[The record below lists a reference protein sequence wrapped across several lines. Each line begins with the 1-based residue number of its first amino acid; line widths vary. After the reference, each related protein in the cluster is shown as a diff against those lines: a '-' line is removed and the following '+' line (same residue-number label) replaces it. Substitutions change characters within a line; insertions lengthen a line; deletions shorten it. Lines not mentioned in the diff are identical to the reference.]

1 MISAALSLF
10 LLRDLPLSAFE
21 VPRRQTVGVLV
32 VLGVL
37 VGMSLASLTQ
47 DDGMPLM
54 TIPQALLVGLGL
66 NALLY
71 GLVHGVLR
79 WWLMRD
85 GRWDGSGPLFNLLL
99 AAGLVPNVL
108 SALLE
113 SLELPAGIAQPLGL
127 VLAVYG
133 LWVVTRAIACAIPD
147 APPRYS
153 LAGVALALTVYS
165 GLTYII
171 DGVRLVRGASG
182 DEAEAGRAEETGAEE
197 TECEAEAEAVHEEEA
212 ESVES
217 KPSGHDMVG
226 QQAQS

>member
-10 LLRDLPLSAFE
+10 LLRDLPLSAFD
-21 VPRRQTVGVLV
+21 VPRRQTVGVLA

-85 GRWDGSGPLFNLLL
+85 GRWDGRGPLFNLLL

-153 LAGVALALTVYS
+153 LAGVALAS
-165 GLTYII
+165 
-171 DGVRLVRGASG
+171 DRK
-182 DEAEAGRAEETGAEE
+182 
-197 TECEAEAEAVHEEEA
+197 
-212 ESVES
+212 SV
-217 KPSGHDMVG
+217 V
-226 QQAQS
+226 